1 MGFMGALGF
10 LIVSI
15 LNDIGGRHGLLVPLQ
30 DTLIYGMISLLV
42 GVAALIPLSFHI
54 KYSEEHPVYTGPRCP
69 YCEKP
74 LPVGDE
80 ARELH
85 RMHHALERIETV
97 LTDLVERIRT

>member
-1 MGFMGALGF
+1 
-10 LIVSI
+10 
-15 LNDIGGRHGLLVPLQ
+15 
-30 DTLIYGMISLLV
+30 MISLLV